1 MLKSYFIT
9 AIRNLRKNKIS
20 SLINISGLAI
30 GISSALVIYL
40 LARYDFSFDRFHKGG
55 ESIYRVVSSTILP
68 GLSEDTYYRS
78 EVPSPMGKAVRDE
91 TTGLDKVSLF
101 TLWGNSTKVS
111 VPGQSA
117 VSVFKNQKNIIY
129 ADEHY
134 FDLFNYKWLAGSP
147 ATSLRQPNQ
156 VVLSESNASLYFP
169 GLPPGETIGKEI
181 IFNDTIHMFVSG
193 VVEDF
198 KQNSDFTFKTFVS
211 NVSLENKTTSSGN
224 NDPLSQLFIQLAPG
238 STTVQIQTKL
248 EALFKKYY
256 PDLATKVI
264 STYELQPLS
273 DIHFNNK
280 YSAFGNHLAHKPTLY
295 GLLAVAAFLLLLACI
310 NFINLSTAQASQR
323 AKEIGI
329 RKTMGSSKKQLI
341 VQFLG
346 ETFLLTLIAT
356 FISVAISPLL
366 LRAFSPF
373 IPEGLRFNPVQQ
385 PDIILFLLL
394 LTVAVTV
401 LSGFYPALILS
412 GYRPVLVLK
421 NQSFSSAGKSRNLWL
436 RKTLTI
442 SQFVIAQVFIIATI
456 LVSRQISYTLNKD
469 LGFKKDAIIYFEAN
483 TDDTVR
489 NRVTVLRDKLKAIPG
504 IKTISLSDG
513 PITTRL
519 TSTLIMH
526 YQDDK
531 TKLATMVQ
539 VKIGDSNF
547 IKLYGL
553 KLLAGNNLQQ
563 SDTIKEYIINETYA
577 DILGFQDPQQAIGKF
592 IEGAPIAGVVSDFH
606 QQSLHQK
613 IEPIAIA
620 SAGPEESVFN
630 IALQQNG
637 AKGEA
642 WKTTI
647 DQIKK
652 AFTEVY
658 PEDDFQY
665 AFIDESIQEFYR
677 SEQNISRLLICS
689 TAMSVF
695 ISCLGLLG
703 LVIFI
708 SNQRTKEIGVRK
720 VLGASVAQ
728 IISLLSRDFLKLIAM
743 AFIISLPL
751 AWYGA
756 NKWLA
761 NFAYRIELNSWI
773 FIAGGLIMLSFA
785 FLILGI
791 KTFSAASANP
801 VKSLRTE

>member
-30 GISSALVIYL
+30 GISSALVIYVL
-40 LARYDFSFDRFHKGG
+40 VRYDFSFDKFHKEGK
-55 ESIYRVVSSTILP
+55 SIYRIVSSTTIP
-68 GLSEDTYYRS
+68 GLSEETYYRS
-78 EVPSPMGKAVRDE
+78 DVPSPMGKAMRDE
-91 TTGLDKVSLF
+91 TTGLDKVSLI
-101 TLWGNSTKVS
+101 TMWGNSTKVS

-117 VSVFKNQKNIIY
+117 VSVYKKQNNIIY

-134 FDLFNYKWLAGSP
+134 FGLFNYRWLAGSP
-147 ATSLRQPNQ
+147 GTSLRQPNQ
-156 VVLSESNASLYFP
+156 VVLSASNANLYFP
-169 GLPPGETIGKEI
+169 GSSPGETIGREI
-181 IFNDTIHMFVSG
+181 IFNDTIHLFVSG
-193 VVEDF
+193 IVEDF
-198 KQNSDFTFKTFVS
+198 KQHSDFTFKTFIS
-211 NVSLENKTTSSGN
+211 NVSLENRANSDSN
-224 NDPLSQLFIQLAPG
+224 NDLLSQLFIKLAHG
-238 STTVQIQTKL
+238 STTVQIQTQVT
-248 EALFKKYY
+248 ALFKKYY
-256 PDLATKVI
+256 PGLGNKVI

-280 YSAFGNHLAHKPTLY
+280 YSAFGNHLAHKPTLF

-310 NFINLSTAQASQR
+310 NFINLTTAQASQR

-341 VQFLG
+341 LQFLG

-356 FISVAISPLL
+356 IISVAISPLL
-366 LRAFSPF
+366 LNAFSAF
-373 IPEGLRFNPVQQ
+373 IPEGLQFNLVQQ

-394 LTVAVTV
+394 LTVAVTI

-421 NQSFSSAGKSRNLWL
+421 NQSGSSVGKSRNLWL
-436 RKTLTI
+436 RQTLTI
-442 SQFVIAQVFIIATI
+442 SQFVIAQIFIIATI

-469 LGFKKDAIIYFEAN
+469 LGFKKDAIIYFETN
-483 TDDTVR
+483 TEDTVR
-489 NRVTVLRDKLKAIPG
+489 NRVTVLKNKLKAMPG
-504 IKTISLSDG
+504 IKTISLSDD
-513 PITTRL
+513 PITTSL
-519 TSTLIMH
+519 ISNLIMH
-526 YQDDK
+526 YKDDK
-531 TKLATMVQ
+531 TKLSTMVQ
-539 VKIGDSNF
+539 VRIVDSNF
-547 IKLYGL
+547 IELYGL

-577 DILGFQDPQQAIGKF
+577 HILGFQDPQQAIGKF

-613 IEPIAIA
+613 IQPIALACA
-620 SAGPEESVFN
+620 SRDEYVFN

-637 AKGEA
+637 AKGGD

-658 PEDDFQY
+658 PEDDFHY
-665 AFIDESIQEFYR
+665 AFLDESIEKYYR
-677 SEQNISRLLICS
+677 SEQNISRLLIWS
-689 TAMSVF
+689 TATCVF
-695 ISCLGLLG
+695 ISCFGLLG

-728 IISLLSRDFLKLIAM
+728 IISLLSKDFLKLIAI
-743 AFIISLPL
+743 AFIISLPP

-791 KTFSAASANP
+791 KTFGAASANP

>member
-1 MLKSYFIT
+1 MFKSYIIT

-20 SLINISGLAI
+20 SIINISGLAI

-40 LARYDFSFDRFHKGG
+40 LVRYDFSFDKFHKGG
-55 ESIYRVVSSTILP
+55 ESIYRVVSSTTLP
-68 GLSEDTYYRS
+68 GLSEETYYRS
-78 EVPSPMGKAVRDE
+78 HVPSPMGKAVRAE
-91 TTGLDKVSLF
+91 TTGLDKVCLF
-101 TLWGNSTKVS
+101 TMWGNSTKIS
-111 VPGQSA
+111 VPRQSA
-117 VSVFKNQKNIIY
+117 VTVFKKQKDIIY

-134 FDLFNYKWLAGSP
+134 FNLFHYKWLAGSP
-147 ATSLRQPNQ
+147 GTSLRQPNQ
-156 VVLSESNASLYFP
+156 VVLSESNANLYFP
-169 GLPPGETIGKEI
+169 GSSPDETIGKEI
-181 IFNDTIHMFVSG
+181 IFNDTIQMFVSG
-193 VVEDF
+193 IVEDF

-211 NVSLENKTTSSGN
+211 IVSVENKTNADGN
-224 NDPLSQLFIQLAPG
+224 SELLSQLFIQLAPG
-238 STTVQIQTKL
+238 STTAQIQAQV
-248 EALFKKYY
+248 EALFKKYD
-256 PDLATKVI
+256 PDLGTKII
-264 STYELQPLS
+264 STYKLQPLS
-273 DIHFNNK
+273 DIHFNNN
-280 YSAFGNHLAHKPTLY
+280 YPAFGKHLAHKPTLY

-310 NFINLSTAQASQR
+310 NFINLTTAQASQR

-341 VQFLG
+341 IQFLG
-346 ETFLLTLIAT
+346 ETFFLTLIAT
-356 FISVAISPLL
+356 IISVAISPLL
-366 LRAFSPF
+366 LKAFSPF
-373 IPEGLRFNPVQQ
+373 IPEGLHFNPVQQ
-385 PDIILFLLL
+385 PGILLFLLL
-394 LTVAVTV
+394 LTVAVSII
-401 LSGFYPALILS
+401 SGFYPAMILS

-421 NQSFSSAGKSRNLWL
+421 NQSFSSSGKSRNLWL

-469 LGFKKDAIIYFEAN
+469 LGFKKDAIIYFETN
-483 TDDTVR
+483 MDDTVR
-489 NRVTVLRDKLKAIPG
+489 NRVMVLRNKIKAIPG

-513 PITTRL
+513 PITTSF
-519 TSTLIMH
+519 TSNLIMH

-531 TKLATMVQ
+531 KRLATMVQ

-547 IKLYGL
+547 IRLYGL

-563 SDTIKEYIINETYA
+563 SDTVKEYIINETYA
-577 DILGFQDPQQAIGKF
+577 HILGFQDPQQAIGKF

-613 IEPIAIA
+613 IEPIAITSA
-620 SAGPEESVFN
+620 SPDEYVFN
-630 IALQQNG
+630 IALQQDG
-637 AKGEA
+637 AKGGA

-658 PEDDFQY
+658 PEEDFQY
-665 AFIDESIQEFYR
+665 TFIDESIEKYYR
-677 SEQNISRLLICS
+677 SEQNISRLLIWS

-695 ISCLGLLG
+695 ISCFGLLG

-720 VLGASVAQ
+720 VLGATVVQ
-728 IISLLSRDFLKLIAM
+728 IISLLSIDFLKLIAI

-791 KTFSAASANP
+791 KTFRAASANP